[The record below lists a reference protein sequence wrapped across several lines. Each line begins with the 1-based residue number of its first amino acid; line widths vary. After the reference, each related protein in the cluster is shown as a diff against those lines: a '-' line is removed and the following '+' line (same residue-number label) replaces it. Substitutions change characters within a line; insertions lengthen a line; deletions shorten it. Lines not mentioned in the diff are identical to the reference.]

1 VRQLI
6 GSPSIDIVPAVKT
19 STSGTWA
26 RSAAPAITERVAL
39 PVQRTRI
46 VAVMGQVVVL
56 QCAAVASWFREE
68 IILSDRLAL
77 FLTFVAFI
85 TTFLATRAIT
95 RMIRAGRGPF
105 KDNLSA
111 GGLHVHHAVPGLILL
126 VVGAFMSV
134 GTGSVSPFAEIAA
147 VLVGIGTSLV
157 LDEFALILH
166 LQDVYWAQEGRV
178 SVEMIT
184 LAVGATGLALVGV
197 NPFDFSGE
205 AGDTA
210 KIALSALGL
219 VCHLALVVVCV
230 LKGKYPTALFGTFI
244 PFVSWIGAWRLAR
257 PSSRWARRFYPPQK
271 LAKATARAAK
281 HDDRW
286 GPITGRISDFIAGSV
301 SEPNPPPVQDPTVA
315 AVRTSELDA
324 DYAAAWAESTAVRGI
339 GAVPTV

>member
-1 VRQLI
+1 
-6 GSPSIDIVPAVKT
+6 
-19 STSGTWA
+19 
-26 RSAAPAITERVAL
+26 
-39 PVQRTRI
+39 
-46 VAVMGQVVVL
+46 MGEVVVL

-77 FLTFVAFI
+77 FLTFLAFI
-85 TTFLATRAIT
+85 TTFLTTRGIT

-105 KDNLSA
+105 KDNVSE
-111 GGLHVHHAVPGLILL
+111 GGLHIHHAVPGLILL

-178 SVEMIT
+178 SVEMVT

-197 NPFDFSGE
+197 NPFDFSGD

-210 KIALSALGL
+210 KIVLSAVGL
-219 VCHLALVVVCV
+219 VGHLALVVGCV
-230 LKGKYPTALFGTFI
+230 LKGKYPTALFGIFI
-244 PFVSWIGAWRLAR
+244 PFVSLIGAVRLAR
-257 PSSRWARRFYPPQK
+257 PTSRWAKRFYHPAK
-271 LAKATARAAK
+271 LAKATGRAAR

-286 GPITGRISDFIAGSV
+286 GPITGRIADLIAGSP
-301 SEPNPPPVQDPTVA
+301 SEPNPAPPDELVMAGVS
-315 AVRTSELDA
+315 TSELDA
-324 DYAAAWAESTAVRGI
+324 DYAAAWAEWTAVHGI
-339 GAVPTV
+339 GAVSTI